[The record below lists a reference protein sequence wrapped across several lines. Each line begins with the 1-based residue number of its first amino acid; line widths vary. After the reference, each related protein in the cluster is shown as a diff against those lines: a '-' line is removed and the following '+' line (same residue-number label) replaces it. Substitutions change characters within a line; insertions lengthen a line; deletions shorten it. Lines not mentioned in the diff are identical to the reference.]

1 MKRGIG
7 IGTLVVIGLI
17 AWWLS
22 RNKQAQA
29 AESLPELAY
38 RTEYGESEYEKLH
51 KVVPITRYVEREIP
65 VYQTIE
71 EWEEAHG

>member
-17 AWWLS
+17 AWWLG

-29 AESLPELAY
+29 AELLPEQTY
-38 RTEYGESEYEKLH
+38 PTEYGESEYGKLH
-51 KVVPITRYVEREIP
+51 KVAPITRYAEREIP

>member
-1 MKRGIG
+1 VKRGIG

-29 AESLPELAY
+29 AELLPGQTY
-38 RTEYGESEYEKLH
+38 PTEYGESEYEKLH